1 MQRTK
6 VVLSL
11 LNCGRECIVT
21 ILTDCCLQCSL
32 LYCYL
37 PCSKS
42 FVWHH
47 HSIFQR
53 VVLAPR
59 PLQYYPQGLL
69 VQLKVFLCIY
79 LLQLC
84 AADELSSLWVRVMEE
99 YLHHPFFFSLP
110 KNKQTRDNEK
120 LEKKN
125 IKVKW
130 PIVQLEII
138 IYLLKWIV
146 CQSNTSIKPEFHV
159 DVQIALIYFGSF
171 EIISCETLGALLQ
184 IKTFSGKNSLPIIGT

>member
-1 MQRTK
+1 MSGYSGTLYNVEDQGCT
-6 VVLSL
+6 VSL

-21 ILTDCCLQCSL
+21 IQTDCCLQCSL
-32 LYCYL
+32 LYRYL

-42 FVWHH
+42 FVCHH

-110 KNKQTRDNEK
+110 KNKWTMNNDK
-120 LEKKN
+120 LQN
-125 IKVKW
+125 INIEGQWLKV
-130 PIVQLEII
+130 QR
-138 IYLLKWIV
+138 
-146 CQSNTSIKPEFHV
+146 N
-159 DVQIALIYFGSF
+159 
-171 EIISCETLGALLQ
+171 
-184 IKTFSGKNSLPIIGT
+184 